1 MGGGILAD
9 DLADRF
15 DPNSNKRILVL
26 EAGSY
31 LFPTHV
37 YNSSRFPNAD
47 VARKYAVKTFTQA
60 EGENDQHYIHERPQL
75 NFGGRSV
82 FWSGLIPSIQP
93 WELDFFPQNV

>member
-9 DLADRF
+9 DLVDRLG
-15 DPNSNKRILVL
+15 PNRSERVLVL

-37 YNSSRFPNAD
+37 YNSSRFSNAGGL
-47 VARKYAVKTFTQA
+47 V
-60 EGENDQHYIHERPQL
+60 EGFYRVLSRHVGEHAQHYIHEQPQL

-82 FWSGLIPSIQP
+82 F
-93 WELDFFPQNV
+93 

>member
-9 DLADRF
+9 DLVDRLG
-15 DPNSNKRILVL
+15 PNRSERVLVL

-37 YNSSRFPNAD
+37 YNSSRFSNAD
-47 VARKYAVKTFTQA
+47 VARKYAVKTFNQA
-60 EGENDQHYIHERPQL
+60 AGEHDQHYIHEQPQL

-82 FWSGLIPSIQP
+82 F
-93 WELDFFPQNV
+93 